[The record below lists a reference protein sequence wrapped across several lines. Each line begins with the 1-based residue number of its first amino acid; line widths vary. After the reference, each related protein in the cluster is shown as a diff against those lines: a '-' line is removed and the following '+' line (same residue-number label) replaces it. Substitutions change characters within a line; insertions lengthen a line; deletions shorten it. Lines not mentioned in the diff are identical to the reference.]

1 MKIFWP
7 KSAGRTAS
15 FFWCFLVYAG
25 EKIPSHWDVGTQKLQ
40 NSVWWQ
46 ENESVNEQFW
56 VWRFCI
62 LIEEFLLKIQ
72 AFHIAKISILV
83 IDQNLGQPRDP
94 MCPLGA
100 HSWLKAGLHIA
111 GKTPGKEGRGA
122 SLLQNLKWSQLWESE
137 MSVQAPSSAAGL
149 GTVLQR
155 EPHRTAPPHSELLHT
170 SLRQDVLLLE
180 CHLTVHSS
188 KDANYCWLVY

>member
-7 KSAGRTAS
+7 KSEGRTAS

-40 NSVWWQ
+40 NSLWWQ
-46 ENESVNEQFW
+46 ENENVNEQFW
-56 VWRFCI
+56 VWWFCI

-72 AFHIAKISILV
+72 AFHKAKSSILV
-83 IDQNLGQPRDP
+83 IDQNLGQPHDP

-100 HSWLKAGLHIA
+100 HFWFKAGLHIA
-111 GKTPGKEGRGA
+111 GKTPGKESRGA

-137 MSVQAPSSAAGL
+137 MSVQAPLLCSRFRDSAP
-149 GTVLQR
+149 
-155 EPHRTAPPHSELLHT
+155 ERTPQNSPT
-170 SLRQDVLLLE
+170 SLRAPSHFTQARCSTPWMPPDSSFLE
-180 CHLTVHSS
+180 RC
-188 KDANYCWLVY
+188 